1 MEFVIFYMGSGIK
14 PIVTNLFKMFFW
26 NVSDQSF
33 DEVHGGKSFF
43 HIVIIF
49 MTVVMKRD
57 RIINRVVEINAGS
70 GDDGS
75 AQIPADVVNHLFWLT
90 AVWFCIDIKAIPA
103 VFVNLRDHFFE
114 RMRKFL
120 LKFIQKSS
128 LKGAAHE
135 SIVKM

>member
-1 MEFVIFYMGSGIK
+1 MNRMMEFVIFYMGSGIK

-33 DEVHGGKSFF
+33 DEIHGGKSFF

-49 MTVVMKRD
+49 MTVVVKRD
-57 RIINRVVEINAGS
+57 RIINRVVVINAGS

-90 AVWFCIDIKAIPA
+90 AVWFCIDIKAS
-103 VFVNLRDHFFE
+103 LL
-114 RMRKFL
+114 FL
-120 LKFIQKSS
+120 
-128 LKGAAHE
+128 
-135 SIVKM
+135 